1 MGQTVCISHYYIS
14 VWRLL
19 PFLWSSAKSNQK
31 FHLFCWGKGWV
42 DPELKRHSPYTSG
55 WAACGISWRATYIHQ
70 WPDSAGEL
78 NDNILNRFLKL
89 EHWTNL
95 ILPPPHFVCSGT
107 QLFKGTCNHC
117 ISLDKLIRFPRLPLI
132 ICFWN
137 YYFPMRVSLSKY
149 EEKKNPST
157 FQREQTFWV
166 MPNWNSKQTKRN
178 RGSIDGRAQLI
189 SSVLCSMQVYCVAV
203 SCLLSVKRWLRRL
216 RET

>member
-1 MGQTVCISHYYIS
+1 MTYSSWVGQTVYISHYYIS

-55 WAACGISWRATYIHQ
+55 WAACGISWSATYIHQ

-78 NDNILNRFLKL
+78 NDNILNRILKL
-89 EHWTNL
+89 ENWTNL

-107 QLFKGTCNHC
+107 QLFKGTCNYC

-132 ICFWN
+132 ICFSN

-149 EEKKNPST
+149 EKKKSFDFP
-157 FQREQTFWV
+157 
-166 MPNWNSKQTKRN
+166 KRAN
-178 RGSIDGRAQLI
+178 ILGHAKL
-189 SSVLCSMQVYCVAV
+189 
-203 SCLLSVKRWLRRL
+203 K
-216 RET
+216 